1 MLSPKLKKVSTE
13 IRERLKAG
21 GVPARYV
28 SVTCHVN
35 GNVEVVNIRIVKGME
50 TTLPDGRV
58 LFFFVRDLYDEMVAK
73 YDGPYMS
80 IHWVN

>member
-1 MLSPKLKKVSTE
+1 MLSAKHQMVSNE
-13 IRERLKAG
+13 IRNRLKQG

-35 GNVEVVNIRIVKGME
+35 GNVEVINIRIVKGME

-58 LFFFVRDLYDEMVAK
+58 LFFFVRDLYDEMVKK